1 MDKKIVTEMVNDIIE
16 DKITQFIESISSD
29 EFIEEVTDRVIQGG
43 VPVDVEN
50 EEEVEGV
57 REIIGSKVVSFITK
71 QIFSTNN
78 NKTIFLLMGNFAIS
92 KSKLIDNKHIIFTTT
107 HPSPLSAYNGF
118 FGCNVF
124 KKINDKLEEN
134 NMDII
139 NW

>member
-16 DKITQFIESISSD
+16 DKITQFIESMCSD

-71 QIFSTNN
+71 QVLSTND
-78 NKTIFLLMGNFAIS
+78 KTIEVDISFYHPNDDETKRCTTLRGWKRNF
-92 KSKLIDNKHIIFTTT
+92 N
-107 HPSPLSAYNGF
+107 
-118 FGCNVF
+118 
-124 KKINDKLEEN
+124 IN
-134 NMDII
+134 
-139 NW
+139 

>member
-1 MDKKIVTEMVNDIIE
+1 MVNDIIE

-71 QIFSTNN
+71 QILSTGNN
-78 NKTIFLLMGNFAIS
+78 TIEVDIS
-92 KSKLIDNKHIIFTTT
+92 FYHPNDDETKKVYDIEGMTEEFNYKLKQLI
-107 HPSPLSAYNGF
+107 
-118 FGCNVF
+118 
-124 KKINDKLEEN
+124 
-134 NMDII
+134 
-139 NW
+139 

>member
-1 MDKKIVTEMVNDIIE
+1 MNKKIVSEMVNDIIE

-71 QIFSTNN
+71 QILSTGNN
-78 NKTIFLLMGNFAIS
+78 TIEVDIS
-92 KSKLIDNKHIIFTTT
+92 FYHPNDDETKKVYDIEGMEEEFQYKLKQVIKSK
-107 HPSPLSAYNGF
+107 
-118 FGCNVF
+118 
-124 KKINDKLEEN
+124 
-134 NMDII
+134 
-139 NW
+139 